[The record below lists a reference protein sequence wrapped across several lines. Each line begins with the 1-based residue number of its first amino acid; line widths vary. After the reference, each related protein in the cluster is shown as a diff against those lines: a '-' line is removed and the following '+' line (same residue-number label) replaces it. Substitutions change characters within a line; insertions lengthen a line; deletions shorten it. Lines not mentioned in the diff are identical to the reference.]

1 MLHECMSCRYSC
13 AHRAR
18 GKCVHIFYH
27 RPTQLRHHI
36 APNRCWSPDRDRPVG
51 RPSSSHGKTR
61 FVVHTYGGDQMH
73 RRQDKRARV
82 HSHARAVTNKYY
94 VSHAAS
100 VVFVDFMSRISGTT
114 AEAKRV
120 VHECVL
126 LARISHERKHCAL
139 SYYSRSTRA

>member
-1 MLHECMSCRYSC
+1 MHQLSSTFCHRSLTCKTGKHTQTHTRARVLHACMSCRYSC

-61 FVVHTYGGDQMH
+61 FVVHTYGGGDQMH

-82 HSHARAVTNKYY
+82 QSPINIMFRTPPRLCLLILCRAFLVRQQKQ
-94 VSHAAS
+94 SA
-100 VVFVDFMSRISGTT
+100 
-114 AEAKRV
+114 
-120 VHECVL
+120 
-126 LARISHERKHCAL
+126 
-139 SYYSRSTRA
+139 